1 MRDSYHEPIADPI
14 SEARRYVDNAKT
26 VLFEKAKL
34 DPETNC
40 YADSKYVKAAGH
52 YLWNAVLIS
61 IDAIFEVKSKLRPHP
76 DVNDYREAIA
86 KRDRKLLTLI
96 NAAYETMHITMGYD
110 GNTAKGVCTDGIRL
124 ANDIIERCEAM
135 LKQAA

>member
-1 MRDSYHEPIADPI
+1 MKTNPLKHVADPI
-14 SEARRYVDNAKT
+14 NEARRYVDNAKT

-61 IDAIFEVKSKLRPHP
+61 IDAIFEVKSKQRPHP

-86 KRDRKLLTLI
+86 KRDRKLLSLL
-96 NAAYETMHITMGYD
+96 NASYDTAHITMGYD
-110 GNTAKGVCTDGIRL
+110 GNVSKDVCIAGIRL
-124 ANDIIERCEAM
+124 ANDIIDRCEAM

>member
-1 MRDSYHEPIADPI
+1 MKTNPLKHVVEPI

-61 IDAIFEVKSKLRPHP
+61 IDAIFEVKSKQRPHP

-86 KRDRKLLTLI
+86 KRDRKLLSLL
-96 NAAYETMHITMGYD
+96 NASYDTAHITMGYD
-110 GNTAKGVCTDGIRL
+110 GNVSKDVCIAGIRL
-124 ANDIIERCEAM
+124 ANDIIDRCEAM

>member
-1 MRDSYHEPIADPI
+1 MKTNPLKHVAEPI

-61 IDAIFEVKSKLRPHP
+61 IDAIFEVKSKQRPHP

-86 KRDRKLLTLI
+86 KRDRKLLSLL
-96 NAAYETMHITMGYD
+96 NASYDTAHITMGYD
-110 GNTAKGVCTDGIRL
+110 GNVSKDVCIAGIRL
-124 ANDIIERCEAM
+124 ANDIIDRCEAM